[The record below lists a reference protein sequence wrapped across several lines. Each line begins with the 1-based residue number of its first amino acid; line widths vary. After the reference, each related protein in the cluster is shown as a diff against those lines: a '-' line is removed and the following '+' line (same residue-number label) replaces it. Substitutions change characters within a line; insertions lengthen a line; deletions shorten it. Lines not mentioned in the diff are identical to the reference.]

1 MKLGLMV
8 YSTKTGLGYQ
18 TKSYYKHLN
27 PVKVMH
33 VDLSPLN
40 GVAQNKDWYDE
51 DRTTYVQGYPTF
63 QDIDGFLHGIDV
75 MLFAET
81 PLNYY
86 FYRKAK
92 ELGIKTAVVLN
103 WEFFDHIIYPD
114 KPLPD
119 LFIMPSSWHYREAK
133 LFADNNNVRIKHL
146 HHPVDREEIPF
157 RQRII
162 PKTFHIAGKYAT
174 NDRNGTFDYL
184 KAIPDGTV
192 ITQTSDLVHRISRTY
207 RHCRIV
213 QGVEDHKQLY
223 NYGDIMVLPR
233 RYGGNCLPLNE
244 ALSAGCPVVMP
255 NISPNSDLLP
265 KEWLV
270 QAEQYDSFTPRTK
283 IEIYASNIQNL
294 KDTIASIDI
303 TKASQQANEIAETI
317 SWSVMKSKYLE
328 TLELL

>member
-8 YSTKTGLGYQ
+8 YSSKTGLGYQ
-18 TKSYYKHLN
+18 TRSYYKHLN

-33 VDLSPLN
+33 IDLSPLN
-40 GVAQNKDWYDE
+40 GAAQNKDWYDE
-51 DRTTYVQGYPTF
+51 RTTYVQGYPTF

-103 WEFFDHIIYPD
+103 WEFFDHIVYPD

-119 LFIMPSSWHYREAK
+119 LFIIPSSWHYEDAK
-133 LFADNNNVRIKHL
+133 QFAIANKVHIKQL
-146 HHPVDREEIPF
+146 HHPVDRQEIPF
-157 RQRII
+157 RQRTTN
-162 PKTFHIAGKYAT
+162 KTFHIAGKYAT

-184 KAIPDGTV
+184 KAVHDGTV
-192 ITQTSDLVHRISRTY
+192 ITQTHDLVHRISRTY

-213 QGVEDHKQLY
+213 QGVEDHQQLY

-244 ALSAGCPVVMP
+244 ALSAGCPVIMP
-255 NISPNSDLLP
+255 DISPNSDILP

-294 KDTIASIDI
+294 QDIIASIDI

-317 SWSVMKSKYLE
+317 SWDVMKSKYLE